1 MKEIALVILG
11 LCCGAILSWIQFKY
25 IWVNQRRLEEKFKTL
40 DEAAKALALF
50 EREALDPEIQNKK
63 RPYNHGEQ
71 GTSFRV
77 IELSA
82 ETDVLMRTALVK
94 TKALYSESAYQC
106 LDAALRTQ
114 LDVKNPS
121 GDRHHEFIN
130 KSEKAIGEMSK
141 DIKANMSNWFSSL
154 TWRLHK
160 DSSYLAASE
169 PQS

>member
-11 LCCGAILSWIQFKY
+11 LCSGAVLSWLQFKY
-25 IWVNQRRLEEKFKTL
+25 IWINQRKLEEKFKTL

-63 RPYNHGEQ
+63 RIYDHGDNK
-71 GTSFRV
+71 TSFRK

-94 TKALYSESAYQC
+94 TKALYSASAYQS
-106 LDAALRTQ
+106 LDEALKIQ
-114 LDVKNPS
+114 LDVKDPS
-121 GDRHHEFIN
+121 GDGHHEFTK
-130 KSEKAIGEMSK
+130 KSEKAIEEMSK

-160 DSSYLAASE
+160 DRS
-169 PQS
+169 